1 MYNPGNRD
9 LNVDRSVPMAEE
21 PAQRPDTDRL
31 ASTDDIRHIFGPL
44 DDEKLVNVMALQPT
58 VADAEKASLWLAG
71 DADVFGATEPLKFVA
86 SKIVTIFT
94 ADDEEL
100 QRDG

>member
-1 MYNPGNRD
+1 
-9 LNVDRSVPMAEE
+9 
-21 PAQRPDTDRL
+21 
-31 ASTDDIRHIFGPL
+31 
-44 DDEKLVNVMALQPT
+44 MALQPT